1 VLLHR
6 VLGEFVLVLARH
18 RDGGFCLPEEFEV
31 RTLNTWLLWIT
42 VVTGFGG
49 LDVRV
54 VTVRPGAIAKRFG
67 G

>member
-6 VLGEFVLVLARH
+6 ILGEFVLVLARH
-18 RDGGFCLPEEFEV
+18 RDGAFCLPEELEV
-31 RTLNTWLLWIT
+31 RTR
-42 VVTGFGG
+42 G

-54 VTVRPGAIAKRFG
+54 VGAITKRSG